1 MPIEVI
7 VLAMASASPEAIA
20 ARSSCAIVYADNIID
35 RIACEVYSN
44 PDAYGPDQCVYEREV
59 EVELASSATMALSAK
74 TKCRETHIYASIFAT
89 SGRSCTATS
98 SYEGLDESGI
108 AEWEGELTGTPEKI
122 FVLEGYWSQD
132 FEITLSCDL

>member
-44 PDAYGPDQCVYEREV
+44 PDAYGPDTIAIVKSMPIEAKKRGKKAYTWCGSAQQL
-59 EVELASSATMALSAK
+59 ELADELGFDYAALANDPFYLKNGVNATLDQLSFRK
-74 TKCRETHIYASIFAT
+74 
-89 SGRSCTATS
+89 
-98 SYEGLDESGI
+98 
-108 AEWEGELTGTPEKI
+108 
-122 FVLEGYWSQD
+122 
-132 FEITLSCDL
+132 